1 MVVVIQRLVAAS
13 ARYKGLIDFV
23 KHTATQEYKIV
34 TTRHIALFTLNT
46 FHNSIKQLYK
56 ITYYCIFVLV
66 FYNNLLF
73 NNLGYTY
80 SKLQLSGKVG
90 YVLN

>member
-1 MVVVIQRLVAAS
+1 MVVVTQRLVAAS
-13 ARYKGLIDFV
+13 ARYIGLIDFV
-23 KHTATQEYKIV
+23 KHTATQEYKV
-34 TTRHIALFTLNT
+34 LTTRHIALFTLNT

-56 ITYYCIFVLV
+56 ITYCIFVLV